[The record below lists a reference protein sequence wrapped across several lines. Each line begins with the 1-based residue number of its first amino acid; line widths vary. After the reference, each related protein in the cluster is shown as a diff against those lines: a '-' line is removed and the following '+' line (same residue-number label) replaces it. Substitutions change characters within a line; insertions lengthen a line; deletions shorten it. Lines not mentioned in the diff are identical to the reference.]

1 LLKLTSKIITIAIS
15 ARFFMLWFYH
25 YFENQSQ
32 SPWYQDKGGTKLL
45 LKKKIQSK
53 IRVFAKNRKTVLVF
67 RRSRANVQSKI
78 EFFRAILLKIFA
90 ICPIT
95 TRKSLPFLV
104 FAKNCFSSLYDHIK
118 NRAVFA
124 SDLRTMFT
132 QKYKKSS
139 GYESLFFRAAFMI
152 VMIIIPWFQCCSIF

>member
-1 LLKLTSKIITIAIS
+1 
-15 ARFFMLWFYH
+15 M
-25 YFENQSQ
+25 
-32 SPWYQDKGGTKLL
+32 

-152 VMIIIPWFQCCSIF
+152 VMIIIP